1 MPSRTAFLL
10 VAVSL
15 ALSGNHVASFSSPMP
30 TAKPTTTTSTTSLS
44 YASCERACVEL
55 TDPETGCEVVLV
67 GCFHGSPSSA
77 ADVQREVWSAPTD
90 VVALELC
97 ASRFDDLNRMMEK
110 TEEEKKV
117 KTPRAVRFVY
127 LVGETIRT
135 RGLSTGVATA
145 VLGGVSGM
153 QTALSGFTPGLE
165 FSTAVE
171 ASKRQQQQ
179 TECDIILADQSVD
192 ETIEKVGKLPQV
204 VTSMVQEIRQ
214 KDSNMPLEDTQ
225 WGKMASHLSTALAGD
240 TDLLEANYQVNVPRV
255 VTRSRESISEMA
267 RLMVPPVVFTQMAL
281 ILVNQALFPEPMLDT
296 NDGFL
301 TLLLSFFW
309 NPVVRFDP
317 MAFVM
322 DAIPHVLIL
331 STMLTTAYAVL
342 MVPVTQVI
350 LAERDDQLTDGI
362 RAACRIANSKHQA
375 EGKKGRVVAVLGL
388 LHVNGV
394 TKRMMAASETVQ
406 SKEVELSPEIV
417 NQPLQS

>member
-1 MPSRTAFLL
+1 
-10 VAVSL
+10 
-15 ALSGNHVASFSSPMP
+15 MP
-30 TAKPTTTTSTTSLS
+30 TARPTTTTSLS
-44 YASCERACVEL
+44 YASCERACVEF

-77 ADVQREVWSAPTD
+77 ADVRREVESAPTD

-97 ASRFDDLNRMMEK
+97 ASRFDDLGKMMEQK
-110 TEEEKKV
+110 TEEEEQRA

-145 VLGGVSGM
+145 VLGGISGV

-171 ASKRQQQQ
+171 ASRQQQ
-179 TECDIILADQSVD
+179 TDCDIVLADQSVD

-204 VTSMVQEIRQ
+204 VKSMVQDIRQ
-214 KDSNMPLEDTQ
+214 KDSSIRLEETQ
-225 WGKMASHLSTALAGD
+225 WGKMATHLSTALMGAD
-240 TDLLEANYQVNVPRV
+240 PNLVDKNYQVNVPRV
-255 VTRSRESISEMA
+255 VTRSRESVSEMA
-267 RLMVPPVVFTQMAL
+267 RLMIPPVVFTQMTL
-281 ILVNQALFPEPMLDT
+281 ILVNQALFPDPMLDT
-296 NDGFL
+296 QDGFL

-309 NPVVRFDP
+309 NPLVRFDP

-322 DAIPHVLIL
+322 DAIPHVFIL
-331 STMLTTAYAVL
+331 STMMTTAYAVL

-350 LAERDDQLTDGI
+350 LAERDDQLTNGI
-362 RAACRIANSKHQA
+362 RAACRIANSKHEE
-375 EGKKGRVVAVLGL
+375 EGRKGRVVAVLGL

-394 TKRMMAASETVQ
+394 TQRMLASETVQ
-406 SKEVELSPEIV
+406 SKEVELSAEIA
-417 NQPLQS
+417 NQPIQG